1 MSETDD
7 TDDLLLIPPDFF
19 VIDSEL
25 DSEQTDLPYYKVFDS
40 IISQV
45 NKLEKRLEYIES
57 SSDLSIGNSSLIQ
70 SFSDTT
76 ISDLMYKS
84 EDRQYAQRT
93 SDSVQSTP
101 QKPRTKF
108 KLNSL
113 PSSPNTGR
121 YSPRSRINLFSP
133 KNPSDKIQDLHI
145 RQHTNRNNVTEKQ
158 KATAMLG
165 EIGNFISNVK
175 TIQRI
180 NTTKIIDGPSA
191 SNAKRLG
198 AGDVNRLIDKL
209 DSQEKH
215 TEKRSTWDCGD
226 NINTV
231 PDYDTGMRQTMYNK
245 QPTSFNPPEIPFQ
258 KSTVNKK
265 SSVNKEAPS
274 EPSLQ
279 TASDQYIDER
289 SLSST
294 DSTQTTALYNLK
306 YTNRPL
312 DNSSPSEIIHS
323 NALRAIDLH
332 KELLNR
338 SNSPP
343 FQDAAFE
350 KLNTFDRS
358 PKRYSQHYDST
369 GDIECVPLRNLKL
382 LSLRDLWSQKE
393 SSSDV
398 VEGTSCLSV
407 KLEEEK
413 LRRQVRFYFTLE
425 FANLYKCNKND

>member
-25 DSEQTDLPYYKVFDS
+25 ESGQTELPYYKVFDS

-45 NKLEKRLEYIES
+45 NKLEKRLDYIES
-57 SSDLSIGNSSLIQ
+57 SSDLSIGNSSLVH
-70 SFSDTT
+70 SFSDNTV
-76 ISDLMYKS
+76 SDLMYKS
-84 EDRQYAQRT
+84 EDHAQKT
-93 SDSVQSTP
+93 SDSAQSTP

-113 PSSPNTGR
+113 PSSPNTGT

-145 RQHTNRNNVTEKQ
+145 RQHVNRNNITEKQ
-158 KATAMLG
+158 KASAMLG
-165 EIGNFISNVK
+165 EIGHFITNVK

-180 NTTKIIDGPSA
+180 NTSKNIDEPSS
-191 SNAKRLG
+191 SNMKRLG

-209 DSQEKH
+209 ESQEKQ

-231 PDYDTGMRQTMYNK
+231 PDYGMGMRQNMYNK
-245 QPTSFNPPEIPFQ
+245 QPTNLNSPEKPFQ
-258 KSTVNKK
+258 KSAATKLT
-265 SSVNKEAPS
+265 SANKEVPS
-274 EPSLQ
+274 EASLQ
-279 TASDQYIDER
+279 TPSDQYIDER

-306 YTNRPL
+306 YPNRPVDRL
-312 DNSSPSEIIHS
+312 DHSPPSEIIHS

-332 KELLNR
+332 NKLLNR
-338 SNSPP
+338 SISPS
-343 FQDAAFE
+343 FQDAG
-350 KLNTFDRS
+350 FDRS
-358 PKRYSQHYDST
+358 PKKYSQHYDSS
-369 GDIECVPLRNLKL
+369 GEPECVPLRNLKL

-398 VEGTSCLSV
+398 VEATSCLSV

-413 LRRQVRFYFTLE
+413 LRRQVRFYF
-425 FANLYKCNKND
+425 KI